1 MSHTVTDYKAK
12 LEMLLEMSKA
22 ERLVYL
28 INETVVSEQ
37 AWLAELLQ
45 VWREDRSVTMEE
57 IRDQRRRVQVWLRR
71 LNEAKQKL
79 AKSE

>member
-1 MSHTVTDYKAK
+1 MTDYKAK